1 MRAVLDVIVI
11 GWVVALVPAIWAF
24 ADMGRVPR
32 RVWFW
37 TGYARDGWR
46 KGIVAAWVLGGWP
59 AIVVAI
65 AWRRSAAR
73 ADVTAEL
80 VEIRARHRRRQA
92 A

>member
-11 GWVVALVPAIWAF
+11 GWIVALAPAIWAF
-24 ADMGRVPR
+24 SDMGRVPR

-37 TGYARDGWR
+37 TGHGRDPWR
-46 KGIVAAWVLGGWP
+46 KGVVAAWVLGGWP

-65 AWRRSAAR
+65 AWWRSVAR

-80 VEIRARHRRRQA
+80 VEIRDRHRRRQTA
-92 A
+92 